1 MDPKNEA
8 AYKLMFRMI
17 KEHFENLEHEE
28 ADQTQRL
35 SQRVVY
41 DSIRVR
47 PNSVW
52 QHQGMSQ

>member
-41 DSIRVR
+41 DSIRVC
-47 PNSVW
+47 PSSV
-52 QHQGMSQ
+52 